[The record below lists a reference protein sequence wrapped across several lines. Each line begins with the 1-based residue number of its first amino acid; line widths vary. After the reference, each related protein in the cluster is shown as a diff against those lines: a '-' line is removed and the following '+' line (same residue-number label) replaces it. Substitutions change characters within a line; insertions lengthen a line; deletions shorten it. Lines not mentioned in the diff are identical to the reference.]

1 MYCIEVSVDNKKY
14 IYDLMDGSYVQSEN
28 VNKSED
34 CGQTNQLIIPH
45 DSFHESQIWIP
56 AIRGNR
62 TTYTHISSTFQV
74 AALFL

>member
-1 MYCIEVSVDNKKY
+1 MRCYMGKHFFGFEDGDFAYSITDNMA
-14 IYDLMDGSYVQSEN
+14 IV
-28 VNKSED
+28 
-34 CGQTNQLIIPH
+34 IIPH